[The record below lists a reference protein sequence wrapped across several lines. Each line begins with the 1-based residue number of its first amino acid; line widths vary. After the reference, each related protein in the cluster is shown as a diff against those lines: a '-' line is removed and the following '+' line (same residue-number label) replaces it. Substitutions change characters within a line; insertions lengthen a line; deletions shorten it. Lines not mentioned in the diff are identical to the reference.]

1 MATLIDVLP
10 HHSFDEAR
18 LAAYLSARIPG
29 LGRPKI
35 RQFQG
40 GQSNPTFLLE
50 SEAGRFV
57 LRKKPPGVLLP
68 SAHQVEREFRVI
80 SALYG
85 TAAPVPRPVLL
96 CEDSEVIGAAF
107 YVMELVE
114 GRLFEHP
121 ALPELEASERRP
133 VFDAMN
139 ATLAA
144 LHGVDWKAVGLA
156 DYGKPENYLGRQ
168 LDRWT
173 KQYRSSATQ
182 ADPFVD
188 ELIGWLAANKPAGG
202 DVAIAHGDYRLGNL
216 IFAPDAPRVAAILDW
231 ELSTLGDP
239 LGDLA
244 YCCLPYHMPSDM
256 PGLRGLKGLDVA
268 ALGIPSE
275 EEFVADYCRRTGRP
289 GIPQW
294 TFYLAFS
301 LFRLTAILQGVYA
314 RALAGNA
321 ANANALEVGER
332 ATQLARTAHTL
343 AIGG

>member
-1 MATLIDVLP
+1 MKLIDVLP
-10 HHSFDEAR
+10 HHRFDEDR
-18 LAAYLSARIPG
+18 LAAYLAPRIPG

-50 SEAGRFV
+50 SAAGRFV
-57 LRKKPPGVLLP
+57 LRKKPPGALLP

-80 SALYG
+80 SALHG
-85 TAAPVPRPVLL
+85 SAAPVPRPILL
-96 CEDSEVIGAAF
+96 CEDPEVIGAAF
-107 YVMELVE
+107 YVMEHVE
-114 GRLFEHP
+114 GRLFDHP

-133 VFDAMN
+133 IFAAMS

-144 LHGVDWKAVGLA
+144 LHGVDWKAAGLA

-173 KQYRSSATQ
+173 RQYRASVKE
-182 ADPFVD
+182 ADPIME
-188 ELIGWLAANKPAGG
+188 ELIVWLAANKPQGG

-216 IFAPDAPRVAAILDW
+216 IFAPAAPRVAAILDW

-244 YCCLPYHMPSDM
+244 YCCLPYYLPSDM
-256 PGLRGLKGLDVA
+256 PGLRGLQGMDLA
-268 ALGIPSE
+268 ALGIPRE
-275 EEFVADYCRRTGRP
+275 EEFVEDYCRRAGRS
-289 GIPQW
+289 GIPDW

-314 RALAGNA
+314 RALQGNA
-321 ANANALEVGER
+321 ADANALAVGER
-332 ATQLARTAHTL
+332 AAHLARAAHAL
-343 AIGG
+343 AIG